1 MYVFHNV
8 ALTPNQS
15 LLLNITILS
24 VIVFAVIR
32 SERRM
37 DDSNP
42 LAMIGI
48 LAIFGIA
55 GRILLDPLPN
65 FQPVTVIVLLAGIYY
80 GAPRAVALAGIIA
93 LTTNFV
99 VLGHGPWTL
108 FQVAGWGFV
117 GILGAI
123 FAEHLLKEGQLQLNK
138 LAGLAV
144 ISAFAF
150 DWIVSVSILL
160 NTDASML
167 APYLINGLLFDLY
180 HAVGNLVFVAWLANP
195 LGEIM
200 LRHRVEPSSQT
211 VSEVVTN

>member
-1 MYVFHNV
+1 MYDFHNV

-123 FAEHLLKEGQLQLNK
+123 FAENLLKEGQLQLNK

-200 LRHRVEPSSQT
+200 LRHRVEPSNQA
-211 VSEVVTN
+211 VSEVVAN

>member
-1 MYVFHNV
+1 MYDFHNV

-123 FAEHLLKEGQLQLNK
+123 FAENLLKEGQLQLNK

-195 LGEIM
+195 LGCLLYTSPSPRDKRQSRM
-200 LRHRVEPSSQT
+200 PSSA
-211 VSEVVTN
+211 

>member
-1 MYVFHNV
+1 MYDFHNV

-24 VIVFAVIR
+24 VIVFAIIR

-65 FQPVTVIVLLAGIYY
+65 IQPVTVIVLLAGIYY

-93 LTTNFV
+93 LTTNFI

-200 LRHRVEPSSQT
+200 LRHRVEPSSQA
-211 VSEVVTN
+211 VIEVVTN

>member
-1 MYVFHNV
+1 
-8 ALTPNQS
+8 
-15 LLLNITILS
+15 
-24 VIVFAVIR
+24 
-32 SERRM
+32 M

-117 GILGAI
+117 GTLGAI
-123 FAEHLLKEGQLQLNK
+123 FAEHLLKEGELQLNK

-150 DWIVSVSILL
+150 DWIVSVSILI
-160 NTDASML
+160 NTDVSML

-200 LRHRVEPSSQT
+200 LRHRVEPSSQA
-211 VSEVVTN
+211 VSKVATN

>member
-1 MYVFHNV
+1 MYDFHNV

-42 LAMIGI
+42 LVMIAI

-200 LRHRVEPSSQT
+200 LRHRVEPSSQA